1 MDVKL
6 NIPDWLKIPIN
17 VLLPALWLFSG
28 ILLWLPSGI
37 LEKIHLKNWCDEN
50 GFSIGLAFIIT
61 TCLLLVYFLFYLKE
75 LLVTVYY
82 KATNKRKTMKK
93 ISEMSDIE
101 QGIIF
106 TLYNSPGYTSVL
118 DYNQPIIQ
126 GLLSRNYIYA
136 GSMQQV
142 TMSYFDNAMPIRFTL
157 QPFVYQ
163 TLDYYRPKI
172 KKEIEKKE
180 AKLAKVKDND
190 KKKRMNEELE
200 NIKANFSYI
209 YDGGNY

>member
-1 MDVKL
+1 M
-6 NIPDWLKIPIN
+6 
-17 VLLPALWLFSG
+17 
-28 ILLWLPSGI
+28 
-37 LEKIHLKNWCDEN
+37 
-50 GFSIGLAFIIT
+50 
-61 TCLLLVYFLFYLKE
+61 
-75 LLVTVYY
+75 VYY
-82 KATNKRKTMKK
+82 KVTNKRRIMKT

-106 TLYNSPGYTSVL
+106 KLYNSPGYTSVL
-118 DYNQPIIQ
+118 DYNQPITQ

-142 TMSYFDNAMPIRFTL
+142 AMSYFDNAMPIRFTL

-163 TLDYYRPKI
+163 ALDYYRPKI

-209 YDGGNY
+209 YNGGNY